1 MGVVRDEVDDTD
13 MTAAQLRAALD
24 RGIQTH
30 VVTSREEFEARSGR
44 GGARFE
50 VYEDRAGGFRF
61 RLRASDGQV
70 LATSGRYAT
79 KAEAKGGVESVQSAA
94 DSATVVDVAS

>member
-1 MGVVRDEVDDTD
+1 MRDEVDDTD
-13 MTAAQLRAALD
+13 MTAAEFRAARD
-24 RGIQTH
+24 RGTPTR
-30 VVTSREEFEARSGR
+30 VVTSRSEFEAGSRASE
-44 GGARFE
+44 ARFE

-79 KAEAKGGVESVQSAA
+79 KAEYL
-94 DSATVVDVAS
+94 